1 MLTDAPWL
9 TRNDPLQYMREGAQL
24 GLEARGQDLSR
35 MEAGQR
41 LRLSFDSLANQQEN
55 QRRAAAL
62 DSQQLA
68 ATNALKA
75 AQQDSMSLYRQ
86 QAIQDQ
92 QERLKQTADR
102 TSQAADLLKASHDDT
117 SKFVE
122 DAESM
127 GAAKALAKHP
137 NADKTVVN
145 HVMALESAK
154 PPAQKGKIEFSLDGK
169 PGINATRISTS
180 LDDPLINS
188 SLGTN
193 APAGTGTNYVSR
205 LKEPAPAG
213 PKVLDK
219 TTASTFLK
227 QAGGDKEK
235 ARQLARDAGF
245 TF

>member
-145 HVMALESAK
+145 HVMALEAEKQKQPK
-154 PPAQKGKIEFSLDGK
+154 PTVEKGKIEFALPGK
-169 PGINATRISTS
+169 EGLNATRITTA

-188 SLGTN
+188 AMGTN
-193 APAGTGTNYVSR
+193 APVGTGTNYVSR
-205 LKEPAPAG
+205 LNPAAAQPAPGAAKLRYDPDTG
-213 PKVLDK
+213 NFVPI
-219 TTASTFLK
+219 
-227 QAGGDKEK
+227 Q
-235 ARQLARDAGF
+235 
-245 TF
+245 